1 MIGIRAAY
9 LTKCQ
14 EVVAVKDCGE
24 IMGRNRRRH
33 LRVSSL
39 TEVWVGHKGI
49 FSRKDERLVTLSA
62 GGAFIR
68 TRRQYQTGQ
77 CLALRF
83 RLSPGDD
90 FITCQAIVRNYVA
103 GRGVGVEFTD
113 LARDDFARIRGFV
126 ETQLLAEA
134 IQKILQCDTTDPPQD
149 TQPWCA
155 EPWIVQPC

>member
-1 MIGIRAAY
+1 
-9 LTKCQ
+9 
-14 EVVAVKDCGE
+14 
-24 IMGRNRRRH
+24 MGRNRRRH

-39 TEVWVGHKGI
+39 TEIWVGHKGI

-68 TRRQYQTGQ
+68 TRRQYQPGQ

-90 FITCQAIVRNYVA
+90 FMTCQAIVRNYKP

-113 LARDDFARIRGFV
+113 LAPDDFARISGFV
-126 ETQLLAEA
+126 ENQMLAEA
-134 IQKILQCDTTDPPQD
+134 IQQILQCATAKPPQE
-149 TQPWCA
+149 TQEWCA
-155 EPWIVQPC
+155 EPWVAQPC